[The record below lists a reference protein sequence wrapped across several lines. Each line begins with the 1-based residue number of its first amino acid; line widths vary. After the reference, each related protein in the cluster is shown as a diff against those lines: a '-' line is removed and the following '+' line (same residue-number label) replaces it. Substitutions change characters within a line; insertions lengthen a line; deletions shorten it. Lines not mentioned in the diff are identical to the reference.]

1 MKSFPDDD
9 RTKNLLDKRT
19 IQRIHNV
26 TALIALA
33 AMLFYLFFQV
43 NKGGP
48 FREINPFGVDP
59 YDAVGS
65 FAFQGARLVGI
76 LTYARALRL
85 WELPGLAARARLILR
100 GDLVVF
106 GRIPIA
112 AASPSDLTPAAGID
126 DLRTLVRVPFL
137 KAGGHLSRR
146 VVAWVAGFN
155 SDRLFAR
162 LPWIDPRPYPWR
174 FACALGLV
182 VGIGLVLAQLQEG
195 LLPSLRTGLI
205 VIGVYMSGELAATL
219 LGIAIFGGYL
229 GLRPPIRA
237 RFSGPD

>member
-1 MKSFPDDD
+1 M
-9 RTKNLLDKRT
+9 DKRT
-19 IQRIHNV
+19 IQRIHHI

-112 AASPSDLTPAAGID
+112 AASPSDLTPPDGID
-126 DLRTLVRVPFL
+126 NLWTLVRVPFV
-137 KAGGHLSRR
+137 KAGAHLPRA

-162 LPWIDPRPYPWR
+162 LPWIDPRPHPWR
-174 FACALGLV
+174 FACTLGLL
-182 VGIGLVLAQLQEG
+182 VGAGLVLAQLQEG
-195 LLPSLRTGLI
+195 LPPSLEIGLI
-205 VIGVYMSGELAATL
+205 VMGIYVSGELAATL
-219 LGIAIFGGYL
+219 LGFAIFGGYL
-229 GLRPPIRA
+229 GLRPA
-237 RFSGPD
+237 FKSLQNSL

>member
-1 MKSFPDDD
+1 MKDCSDDN

-65 FAFQGARLVGI
+65 FAFQGALLGGI

-112 AASPSDLTPAAGID
+112 AASPSDLTPADGID
-126 DLRTLVRVPFL
+126 NLWTLVQVPFV
-137 KAGGHLSRR
+137 KAGAHLPHAE
-146 VVAWVAGFN
+146 VPWVAGFN
-155 SDRLFAR
+155 SDRLFDW
-162 LPWIDPRPYPWR
+162 LPWIDPRPHPWR
-174 FACALGLV
+174 FACTLGLL
-182 VGIGLVLAQLQEG
+182 VGLGLVLAQWQEG
-195 LLPSLRTGLI
+195 LPPSLEIGLI
-205 VIGVYMSGELAATL
+205 VMGIYVSGELAATL
-219 LGIAIFGGYL
+219 LGFAIFGGYL
-229 GLRPPIRA
+229 GLRPA
-237 RFSGPD
+237 FKSLQNSL